1 MEDGAMLIMLGLVIL
16 AVIYALVSGT
26 GERTVRREGGERVET
41 LAGFLE
47 EEMENEHRKQAARAA
62 STLTDLFVIAM
73 LVIIIA
79 VILSGMTGTAAM

>member
-1 MEDGAMLIMLGLVIL
+1 MEAGAMLIMLSLVIL

-26 GERTVRREGGERVET
+26 GERTVRGYDAEAIET
-41 LAGFLE
+41 IKHLLE
-47 EEMENEHRKQAARAA
+47 TQSENEHRKQAARAA

-79 VILSGMTGTAAM
+79 VILSGMTGTAAT